1 MTCVFDENLP
11 PKLAKA
17 LNTLEGKRGIEVFH
31 LRDRFPANTKDIE
44 WINSLSE
51 IDNCFIITKDRNIR
65 RNPHELLAWKE
76 SNLKIVFLKKA
87 WDNQSFWNQSWKFIK
102 RWEDIKNKIER
113 VDSFLLPVSG
123 KIEEIDT
130 NR

>member
-11 PKLAKA
+11 PKLARA
-17 LNTLEGKRGIEVFH
+17 LNTLEGERGIEVFH
-31 LRDRFPANTKDIE
+31 LRDRFPASTKDIE
-44 WINSLSE
+44 WIKSLSE
-51 IDNCFIITKDRNIR
+51 INDCFVITKDRNIR

-87 WDNQSFWNQSWKFIK
+87 WNNQSFWNQSWKFIK
-102 RWEDIKNKIER
+102 RWEDIKKKIER

-123 KIEEIDT
+123 KIEEIDA
-130 NR
+130 NS